1 MPCHPQNP
9 THLYAAF
16 TSTSLLFIPEILLIF
31 HTLVI
36 NEAVILGG
44 DFLSGSKACTRLG
57 LVDSRHGRLGGCGLR
72 VLFLRNSV
80 AGVDPVEVYVDR
92 LCEV

>member
-1 MPCHPQNP
+1 
-9 THLYAAF
+9 LYAAS

-44 DFLSGSKACTRLG
+44 DLLSRSEACTRLG
-57 LVDSRHGRLGGCGLR
+57 LVDSRHGGLGGCGLW
-72 VLFLRNSV
+72 VLFLRDGV
-80 AGVDPVEVYVDR
+80 AGVDPVKVYVYG